1 MHTVWKGAISFGL
14 VHVPVKMFSATEDK
28 DVSLRYIHKECG
40 SPLSYVRK
48 CPVCDREVAWEEIGK
63 GYEYEK
69 GKFVIFDKDEL
80 DALTEES
87 TKTIAILDFVDL
99 KEIDPIYFQKT
110 YYLSP
115 DQAGAGAYGLLMEA
129 MRQTGKIGVAKISI
143 RSKSSLAAIRVL
155 DNCLSIETMFYPD
168 EIRPVTQVPGL
179 PEAAAV
185 SDKELEM
192 AKLLIS
198 QLSTPFEPGKY
209 TDDYRQRMLDLI
221 AGKVAGEEIRV
232 APARAEANVIDLMA
246 ALQASIEAVQHI
258 PSDPGTPAGTEAK
271 PRRTGS
277 GRKKAA
283 KPASKAAGASAGAGP
298 AAVGS
303 GRAAAGTSAAGG
315 SPAAGAGTAAAG
327 GGLAAGAA
335 TAGAGGGPAAG
346 AGTATP
352 GGSPAAEAGTA
363 AGGAAGAAAA
373 GAGAAPVI
381 APKPK
386 RRSPKSKQ
394 TVS

>member
-28 DVSLRYIHKECG
+28 DISLRYIHKECG

-48 CPVCDREVAWEEIGK
+48 CPVCEKEVGWEEIGK

-69 GKFVIFDKDEL
+69 GKFVLFDKEEL
-80 DALTEES
+80 EQLTEES
-87 TKTIAILDFVDL
+87 SKSITILDFVDL
-99 KEIDPIYFQKT
+99 TEIDPIYFQKT

-115 DQAGAGAYGLLMEA
+115 DQAGTNAYRLLMEA
-129 MRQTGKIGVAKISI
+129 MRQSGKIGIAKISI

-155 DNCLSIETMFYPD
+155 ENCLAIETIFYPD
-168 EIRPVTQVPGL
+168 EVRPVTQVPGL
-179 PEAAAV
+179 PEAGIV

-221 AGKVAGEEIRV
+221 SHKISGEEFHI
-232 APARAEANVIDLMA
+232 APARQENNVIDLMA

-258 PSDPGTPAGTEAK
+258 PSDPGTAPAAAAGKPKTGAGTRKRTAK
-271 PRRTGS
+271 AS
-277 GRKKAA
+277 GAE
-283 KPASKAAGASAGAGP
+283 
-298 AAVGS
+298 
-303 GRAAAGTSAAGG
+303 AAAGTPVLSE
-315 SPAAGAGTAAAG
+315 
-327 GGLAAGAA
+327 A
-335 TAGAGGGPAAG
+335 TGPI
-346 AGTATP
+346 
-352 GGSPAAEAGTA
+352 
-363 AGGAAGAAAA
+363 
-373 GAGAAPVI
+373 PVI
-381 APKPK
+381 APKTK
-386 RRSPKSKQ
+386 RRSSKSKE